1 MVTVLLVWAGA
12 GRVSC
17 QDTLL
22 APLNKE
28 NVALS
33 QVIFL
38 PPAAPGFSGP
48 DGRLDHSS
56 NEDEISSRED
66 TMRSDLINPAASV
79 PVHSED
85 PGHHVMSGSYAY
97 VRQDCC
103 FNLSNSIIQTISH
116 LI

>member
-1 MVTVLLVWAGA
+1 ME
-12 GRVSC
+12 
-17 QDTLL
+17 
-22 APLNKE
+22 PH
-28 NVALS
+28 S

-38 PPAAPGFSGP
+38 PGTVRSSRQTHSDIAHSHP
-48 DGRLDHSS
+48 DDQIQFSS

-103 FNLSNSIIQTISH
+103 FNLSNSIIQTISD